1 MENDEIDLVEYWKIL
16 KKWKNQIF
24 VFVTVITI
32 SSILIS
38 LNLTKTYRADASLM
52 PIGGGKSGGA
62 AALAQVALGGMLG
75 GLGGGGSS
83 SSQIMAILMSR
94 TLAERVIDKYQ
105 LESKS
110 FGQSDPKRAPEDI
123 VKSLKSTIT
132 FMDDKKTTL
141 INVSAIDK
149 DPQFVA
155 DLVNNY
161 IKEAILFINENA
173 FTSAKRNR
181 LFIESQLEKAKIN
194 LLEAGKE
201 LTDFYETNKISNVRP
216 MVDVDVSLEDKNEKK
231 ENPQLENLQ
240 KQVSEI
246 NQKIDQVKVVKDVP
260 QQVYLQYLTLRREL
274 LGQVH
279 GLLTQQYE
287 MAKIEEQKEE
297 LSFQVIDWARVP
309 VRKFKPKR
317 AQIVMTAFV
326 MSIFLGVFYAF
337 FREFLEKLKSESKGE
352 K

>member
-1 MENDEIDLVEYWKIL
+1 MENDEIDLIEYWNVL
-16 KKWKNQIF
+16 KKWKRQIF
-24 VFVTVITI
+24 FFVSFITV
-32 SSILIS
+32 SSVIIS
-38 LNLTKTYRADASLM
+38 LFLTKIYKADATLM

-75 GLGGGGSS
+75 GLGGGGSN
-83 SSQIMAILMSR
+83 SSQIMAIFKSR

-105 LESKS
+105 LESKLFDHPNS
-110 FGQSDPKRAPEDI
+110 KPPLEDM
-123 VKSLKSTIT
+123 VKSLQSTIT
-132 FMDDKKTTL
+132 FTDDRKTTL
-141 INVSAIDK
+141 INVSAIHK

-161 IKEAILFINENA
+161 IKEAMIFINENA

-181 LFIESQLEKAKIN
+181 LFIETQLEKVKIN
-194 LLEAGKE
+194 LLESGKE
-201 LTDFYETNKISNVRP
+201 LTEFYETNKISNVRP
-216 MVDVDVSLEDKNEKK
+216 MIDVDVSLEKNENSHIEK
-231 ENPQLENLQ
+231 LQ
-240 KQVSEI
+240 KQVSEVSEKMK
-246 NQKIDQVKVVKDVP
+246 QAQVVKDVP

-337 FREFLEKLKSESKGE
+337 FREYLEKLKTQEAS
-352 K
+352 